1 MVVARYVM
9 SGGRLD
15 WHDADLNSRK
25 RMDWHRATKL
35 GLSVDG
41 RRWFRRTRRLDRNG
55 LRRQYDRCQLR
66 FQLGRQF
73 RIRLRL
79 GQRFSLGFRGRLAV
93 GRWRWLGH
101 GIRRWIR
108 RWFR

>member
-1 MVVARYVM
+1 MVVARCVM
-9 SGGRLD
+9 SGSRCH
-15 WHDADLNSRK
+15 WHDADLYSRK
-25 RMDWHRATKL
+25 RMDWHRATEF

-41 RRWFRRTRRLDRNG
+41 RHRFRRTRRFDRDG

-93 GRWRWLGH
+93 GRRRHWLGL
-101 GIRRWIR
+101 GRRIR